1 MEPIRDGDVD
11 ISGAARLLADPARAR
26 MLTVLADGRA
36 QPAGELAR
44 AAGVTAATAS
54 EHLGKLV
61 DQGWLAV
68 EKAGRHR
75 YYRIAL
81 PEVVQVLEAI
91 SLISPVQPVR
101 SLRGARANRDLKLA
115 RTCYDHLAGAVGVA
129 IFDALHDAALLNVI
143 GGHWTAADHSH
154 PLLDELAIT
163 PTDLRHFGRRPPVKV
178 CLDWSE
184 RRYHLAGGLG
194 ALMLRRMLDN
204 HWCVPGTTPR
214 AMTFT
219 PAGWV
224 ALSRTAGI
232 DKTAISSEIPGT
244 ATRAPAA
251 AVSRGA

>member
-61 DQGWLAV
+61 EQGWLAV
-68 EKAGRHR
+68 EKTGRHR

-81 PEVVQVLEAI
+81 PEVVQVLESMA
-91 SLISPVQPVR
+91 LLSPIQPVR
-101 SLRGARANRDLKLA
+101 SLRGARANRDLKIA

-129 IFDALHDAALLNVI
+129 VFDALHDAALLNVI
-143 GGHWTAADHSH
+143 GGHWTAADRTH

-163 PTDLRHFGRRPPVKV
+163 PTDLRHFVRRPLVKV

-184 RRYHLAGGLG
+184 RRHHLAGGLG
-194 ALMLRRMLDN
+194 ALILRRMRDH
-204 HWCVPGTTPR
+204 HWCAPGTTPR
-214 AMTFT
+214 AMIFT
-219 PAGWV
+219 PSGWQ
-224 ALSRTAGI
+224 ALHRTIGI
-232 DKTAISSEIPGT
+232 DKSALTAELAATTPRTPT
-244 ATRAPAA
+244 AVAR
-251 AVSRGA
+251 RGA

>member
-54 EHLGKLV
+54 EHLGKMV

-68 EKAGRHR
+68 ERVGRHR

-81 PEVVQVLEAI
+81 PEVVQAIEAMA
-91 SLISPVQPVR
+91 LISPVRPVK
-101 SLRGARANRDLKLA
+101 SLRGARANRDLKIA
-115 RTCYDHLAGAVGVA
+115 RSCYDHLAGAVGVA
-129 IFDALHDAALLNVI
+129 VFDALCDASMLNI
-143 GGHWTAADHSH
+143 IDGQWSAADRSH
-154 PLLDELAIT
+154 PLLDELGVAAA
-163 PTDLRHFGRRPPVKV
+163 DLRQFGRRPPVRV

-194 ALMLRRMLDN
+194 ALLLRRMREER
-204 HWCVPGTTPR
+204 WCAPGNTPR
-214 AMTFT
+214 AVTIT
-219 PAGWV
+219 PAGRD
-224 ALSRTAGI
+224 ALQRTIGL
-232 DKTAISSEIPGT
+232 DT
-244 ATRAPAA
+244 ATLRVA
-251 AVSRGA
+251 